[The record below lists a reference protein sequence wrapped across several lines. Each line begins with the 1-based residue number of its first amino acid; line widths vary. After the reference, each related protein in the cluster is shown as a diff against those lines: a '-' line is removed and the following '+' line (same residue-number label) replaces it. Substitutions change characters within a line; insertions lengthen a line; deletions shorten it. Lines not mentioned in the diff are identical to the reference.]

1 MSLSDQ
7 EMSGIVLANIVHNT
21 WYATKV
27 LPYVEPEYF
36 ETDGTERAIAEV
48 VLSHYKEYSVIPNV
62 KEVVVNL
69 RNLDYVNSLDTST
82 VDAILGDKS
91 YLVSSN
97 DWLID
102 QTEQFVKRK
111 KVSLTFA
118 DTYNDFENGV
128 VGDDFAHKFQ
138 LASSFQFDNSVGHGL
153 IADAH
158 TRWEMYTAVEAK
170 HKFYLELLDK
180 VTDGG
185 MEMGTLNVFM
195 AGTGVG
201 KSLVMGDIAA
211 KAALNG
217 SKVLVISLE
226 MAEVKLAE
234 RVEANL
240 MDVPLKKMKHMSR
253 EDFTVRQDIMIQ
265 KLKNSGGEVYF
276 KQFPTKTAHAGH
288 FRNLLI
294 EYKNKLGIDF
304 DLIVIDY
311 LNICASQ
318 TAPKGSNSY
327 TEVKS
332 VAEELRALAIEFKL
346 PIISATQT
354 NKAGQ
359 DATDLTLDNVSES
372 HGLSVT
378 VDMLIGIISHEDW
391 EKTGQILFVQL
402 KNRYGPLDYYRRFMV
417 GIERSKMQLYDLGIE
432 ASDQLNRNN
441 NTTQE
446 EPVVTSTPLDFAVAQ
461 KQQTDASKLKLL
473 NTGD

>member
-1 MSLSDQ
+1 MALSDS
-7 EMSGIVLANIVHNT
+7 EMSGIVLANILHNE

-27 LPYVEPEYF
+27 LPYVEPDYF
-36 ETDGTERAIAEV
+36 ETDQTERAIAEV
-48 VLSHYKEYSVIPNV
+48 VLSHYNNYSVIPSV
-62 KEVVVNL
+62 QEVVVNL
-69 RNLDYVNSLDTST
+69 KKLDYVNQLDINT
-82 VDAILGDKS
+82 VNNILGDKS
-91 YLVSSN
+91 YIVSSN
-97 DWLID
+97 DWLLKE
-102 QTEQFVKRK
+102 TENFVKRK

-118 DTYNDFENGV
+118 DTYKDFDNGEL
-128 VGDDFAHKFQ
+128 GDDFAHKFQ
-138 LASSFQFDNSVGHGL
+138 LASAFQFDNSVGHGL
-153 IADAH
+153 VADAH

-170 HKFYLELLDK
+170 HKFYIEMLDK
-180 VTDGG
+180 VTNGG
-185 MEMGTLNVFM
+185 MEMGTLNVFL

-211 KAALNG
+211 KAAMHG

-240 MDVPLKKMKHMSR
+240 MNVPVLSMKHMSKP
-253 EDFTVRQDIMIQ
+253 EFTVKQDVMIK
-265 KLKNSGGEVYF
+265 KLQQSGGEVYF
-276 KQFPTKTAHAGH
+276 KQYPTKSAHSGH

-318 TAPKGSNSY
+318 NAPKGSNSY

-332 VAEELRALAIEFKL
+332 VAEELRALAIEFQL
-346 PIISATQT
+346 PILSATQS

-378 VDMLIGIISHEDW
+378 VDCLIGIISHADW
-391 EKTGQILFVQL
+391 EKVGQILFVQL
-402 KNRYGPLDYYRRFMV
+402 KNRYGALDYYRKFMV
-417 GIERSKMQLYDLGIE
+417 GITRAKMQLFDLKQE
-432 ASDQLNRNN
+432 ASDQLNKDNN
-441 NTTQE
+441 VQATE
-446 EPVVTSTPLDFAVAQ
+446 SSVKLDFGVAN
-461 KQQTDASKLKLL
+461 KAEKNEKLKFL
-473 NTGD
+473 NTGEK

>member
-1 MSLSDQ
+1 MALSDT
-7 EMSGIVLANIVHNT
+7 EMSGIVLANIVHNE

-27 LPYVEPEYF
+27 MPYVQAEYF
-36 ETDGTERAIAEV
+36 ETDGTEKAIAEV
-48 VLSHYKEYSVIPNV
+48 VIKHYHDYSVVPSV
-62 KEVVVNL
+62 KEVVVGL
-69 RNLDYVNSLDTST
+69 RKLEYINQLDINT
-82 VDAILGDKS
+82 VDNILGDKS

-97 DWLID
+97 DWLIKE
-102 QTEQFVKRK
+102 TESFVKRK
-111 KVSLTFA
+111 KLNLTFV
-118 DTYNDFENGV
+118 DTFSEFENGEL
-128 VGDDFAHKFQ
+128 GDDFAHKFQ
-138 LASSFQFDNSVGHGL
+138 LASAFQFDNSVGHGL
-153 IADAH
+153 VADCH
-158 TRWEMYTAVEAK
+158 LRWEMYTAVEAK
-170 HKFYLELLDK
+170 HKFGLEMLDK
-180 VTDGG
+180 VTNGG
-185 MEMGTLNVFM
+185 MEMGTLNVFL

-211 KAALNG
+211 KAAMAG

-240 MDVPLKKMKHMSR
+240 MDVPVLHLKHMSKQ
-253 EDFTVRQDIMIQ
+253 DFTIKQDVMIN
-265 KLKNSGGEVYF
+265 KLKKSGGEVYF
-276 KQFPTKTAHAGH
+276 KQYPTKSAHAGH

-318 TAPKGSNSY
+318 NAPKGSNSY

-332 VAEELRALAIEFKL
+332 VAEELRALAIEFQL

-378 VDMLIGIISHEDW
+378 VDCLIGIVSHEDW
-391 EKTGQILFVQL
+391 EKVGQILFVQL
-402 KNRYGPLDYYRRFMV
+402 KNRYGALDYYRKFMV
-417 GIERSKMQLYDLGIE
+417 GIERAKMRLYNLKIE
-432 ASDQLNRNN
+432 ASDQLNTGQHSQTVETN
-441 NTTQE
+441 
-446 EPVVTSTPLDFAVAQ
+446 VTLDFAVA
-461 KQQTDASKLKLL
+461 KTASAKKLSLL
-473 NTGD
+473 NTGDK

>member
-1 MSLSDQ
+1 MALSDT
-7 EMSGIVLANIVHNT
+7 EMSGIVLANIVHNE

-27 LPYVEPEYF
+27 LPYIDPEYF
-36 ETDGTERAIAEV
+36 ETNGTEKAIAEV
-48 VLSHYKEYSVIPNV
+48 VLSHYKDFSVIPAV
-62 KEVVVNL
+62 KEVVVGL
-69 RNLDYVNSLDTST
+69 RNLDYVNQLDINI
-82 VDAILGDKS
+82 VDSILGDKS

-97 DWLID
+97 EWLVRE
-102 QTEQFVKRK
+102 TEKFVKRK
-111 KVSLTFA
+111 KISLTFA
-118 DTYNDFENGV
+118 DTYNDFENGEI
-128 VGDDFAHKFQ
+128 GEDFSHKFQ
-138 LASSFQFDNSVGHGL
+138 QASSFQFDNSVGHGL
-153 IADAH
+153 VADAH
-158 TRWEMYTAVEAK
+158 TRYEMYTSVEVK
-170 HKFYLELLDK
+170 HKFYIEMLDK
-180 VTDGG
+180 ISNGG
-185 MEMGTLNVFM
+185 MENGTLNVFL

-211 KAALNG
+211 KAAFNG

-240 MDVPLKKMKHMSR
+240 MDVPVLSMKNMPEGEFNMKQEIYINKLKK
-253 EDFTVRQDIMIQ
+253 
-265 KLKNSGGEVYF
+265 SGGEVYF
-276 KQFPTKTAHAGH
+276 KQYPTKSAHAGH

-294 EYKNKLGIDF
+294 EYKNKLGIEF

-332 VAEELRALAIEFKL
+332 VAEELRALAIEFQL

-378 VDMLIGIISHEDW
+378 VDMLIGIVSHEDW
-391 EKTGQILFVQL
+391 EKVGQILFVQL
-402 KNRYGPLDYYRRFMV
+402 KNRYGALDYYRKFMV
-417 GIERSKMQLYDLGIE
+417 GITRAKMQLYNLKIE
-432 ASDQLNRNN
+432 ASDQLNKDNAIQTVETN
-441 NTTQE
+441 VE
-446 EPVVTSTPLDFAVAQ
+446 LDFSVGKTTATAE
-461 KQQTDASKLKLL
+461 KLSFL
-473 NTGD
+473 NTGDK